1 MFSLLKRHQLIVT
14 SLLLCLLSIHLI
26 VTNKRGVGG
35 ALLVGRVLSVIA
47 TPVQYSITN
56 ITQWVSGTWSGYIYL
71 VGAGREND
79 TLNKKLALLE
89 SDQARLLEE
98 VESARRMKAL
108 LDFKEEMLLPMVAAA
123 IIGTDTYG
131 LTKTVTIDR
140 GENDGVKRNM
150 AVVTHRGIVGKV
162 TEIYG
167 GTSMVLLA
175 TDPRFRVDGVVQ
187 RSRVKGIIEG
197 SGGERLILKYIRQL
211 DDIEVG
217 DRIISSGL
225 GGIFAKGLTVGEVVK
240 VEVGDDNFF
249 KYVEV
254 APSVDLEKMEEV
266 LITTESN

>member
-1 MFSLLKRHQLIVT
+1 
-14 SLLLCLLSIHLI
+14 
-26 VTNKRGVGG
+26 
-35 ALLVGRVLSVIA
+35 
-47 TPVQYSITN
+47 
-56 ITQWVSGTWSGYIYL
+56 
-71 VGAGREND
+71 
-79 TLNKKLALLE
+79 
-89 SDQARLLEE
+89 
-98 VESARRMKAL
+98 
-108 LDFKEEMLLPMVAAA
+108 MVAAG

-162 TEIYG
+162 IEIYG
-167 GTSMVLLA
+167 GTSMVLQA
-175 TDPRFRVDGVVQ
+175 TDPRFRVDAVVQ
-187 RSRVKGIIEG
+187 RNRVKGIIEG